1 MSIWAKLRRTR
12 YKHMLSALPLKLGH
26 CSMHSA
32 CLKGAITGSRSS
44 LNHFIDSSE
53 KAGRDDNT
61 RRLGGLK
68 IDNELK
74 LGRQRD
80 RHIDRLFTLED
91 AASVN
96 AYLAISILL
105 MSTGGG
111 DGRGRRLMRSHR
123 PELRENCS
131 SPCNSKNEIMPA
143 TESVG
148 FRQHIRIPH
157 MNRARL

>member
-1 MSIWAKLRRTR
+1 MSRHRQPGGLRPFR
-12 YKHMLSALPLKLGH
+12 AN
-26 CSMHSA
+26 
-32 CLKGAITGSRSS
+32 TGSRSS

-53 KAGRDDNT
+53 KAGRDDNA

-80 RHIDRLFTLED
+80 GHIDRLFTLED

-111 DGRGRRLMRSHR
+111 DSRGRRRLMRSYGR
-123 PELRENCS
+123 ELREKCS
-131 SPCNSKNEIMPA
+131 SPCNSKNEIMSA
-143 TESVG
+143 TKSVG